1 MNRRALL
8 KGASAATL
16 ACAMPRIARGA
27 MGGAS
32 SVDPFIM
39 PELAGYQPGYS
50 NISGRVPMAALTA
63 DTTSVIVYISDSMMA
78 SSINSIIVPT
88 QAKNQ
93 NFNVYNGGVYT
104 TANPMLSCGVNSANL
119 ASSAAPTCVA
129 DSLITAGTKQRIISL
144 PLGVGGAITANW
156 ALFTPG
162 NVAGRIAA
170 AKRRLDAAGL
180 TASAVVACLG
190 ANDTNAGTSL
200 ASLQASWTAVIANI
214 RAACF
219 ICMIFVPTCS
229 MFAGSTGS
237 NAQTAQAGIR
247 NGSDILDGG
256 NLDSIPSGSRWDGT
270 HLTAASA
277 VTAGGIIAAQ
287 LTPFL

>member
-1 MNRRALL
+1 
-8 KGASAATL
+8 
-16 ACAMPRIARGA
+16 MPSIARGG

-32 SVDPFIM
+32 SVDPYIM
-39 PELAGYQPGYS
+39 PELAGYQAGYS
-50 NISGRVPMAALTA
+50 NISGRVPVAAITG

-78 SSINSIIVPT
+78 SSINSIITPT
-88 QAKNQ
+88 QAKNH
-93 NFNVYNGGVYT
+93 NFNVYNGGVYET
-104 TANPMLSCGVNSANL
+104 KNPMLSCGVNTANL

-144 PLGVGGAITANW
+144 PLGVGGAMTENW
-156 ALFTPG
+156 ALFTQG
-162 NVAGRIAA
+162 HVAGRIGA

-190 ANDTNAGTSL
+190 TNDTNAGTGL

-214 RAACF
+214 RAAGFTCK
-219 ICMIFVPTCS
+219 IFVPTCS

-237 NAQTAQAGIR
+237 NVQTAQAAIR

-256 NLDSIPSGSRWDGT
+256 NLDSVGSRWDGT
-270 HLTAASA
+270 HWTAASA
-277 VTAGGIIAAQ
+277 VTVGGLIATQ
-287 LTPFL
+287 LTPHL